1 MGPLILL
8 VACADDS
15 ARLDRIE
22 ARIAAIEARRVAAP
36 AEAPPAPEVT
46 EAELRTL
53 EAAVAAREQPRLATA
68 PSERRML
75 PPVSA
80 AQTERCLTEVA
91 ALFQSNVSTWY
102 SAFENWNVDTRQ
114 LFDASPDCHAD
125 VVMRVVTGDGTTS
138 AELVIARGPRAGERF
153 VITPT
158 RVDPAPAV
166 PTAQLIEANGWRPCS
181 P

>member
-8 VACADDS
+8 VTCADDGE
-15 ARLDRIE
+15 RLDRME
-22 ARIAAIEARRVAAP
+22 ARIAAIEARRAAAP

-46 EAELRTL
+46 VDELRAL
-53 EAAVAAREQPRLATA
+53 EAAVAAREQPHITTGPA
-68 PSERRML
+68 ERRIL

-80 AQTERCLTEVA
+80 AQTERCLTEVTE
-91 ALFQSNVSTWY
+91 LFQSNVSSWY
-102 SAFENWNVDTRQ
+102 AAFENWNVDTRQ

-125 VVMRVVTGDGTTS
+125 VVMRVVTGEDTIS
-138 AELVIARGPRAGERF
+138 AELVVARGPRAGERF

-158 RVDPAPAV
+158 RMDPAPAV
-166 PTAQLIEANGWRPCS
+166 PTAQLTEANGWRPCS